1 MTTSE
6 LKSLVRQLL
15 REIREEQS
23 NIKLDKKNVSFKE
36 ISYISAKK
44 MFRMEVAL
52 VNVPRH
58 LDNPDEMAQA
68 FKDFLETTY
77 PKNTE
82 FTTPVF
88 NAFYD
93 NHRKS
98 YKVTRKT
105 DWEVSPGAIANPHG
119 WGSSK
124 GNAVT
129 AVTFVTSP

>member
-1 MTTSE
+1 MTISD
-6 LKSLVRQLL
+6 LKSIVRQLL

-52 VNVPRH
+52 VNVPLH
-58 LDNPDEMAQA
+58 LDNPNEMAQA
-68 FKDFLETTY
+68 FKDFLEETY
-77 PKNTE
+77 PKDTE
-82 FTTPVF
+82 FITPVF

-93 NHRKS
+93 NKRKS

-105 DWEVSPGAIANPHG
+105 DWVVNSGAIGNPHG